1 MQKLPCVV
9 IRDLLPSYVDGL
21 TSAETNELIQA
32 HLAECADCQARLQA
46 MQEPTPSLA
55 EDEKEIDFLKKNRK
69 KNIRI
74 LIGSLLGCVL
84 LAAGAIGL
92 KTFVIGAPSTRGMV
106 ACEVQVTEGKTLN
119 MEGMVVDSAHAIS
132 KIDVQ
137 EEENGVIRVQTRTVV
152 ANPLYASGDFR
163 TAFNAQNEIHQVWLD
178 GRIVWEN
185 GTVIPQRTFD
195 LFETRHDYIGDM
207 PANGRLARVLEIDA
221 LIGAYENELETG
233 EEPYT
238 WRFLLLEDR
247 QVKEKDLE
255 EAAYVLLGLVENLS
269 QVTFEGD
276 TFSKTVTAE
285 EASAFLG
292 QNIKDCGQSVSVLQ
306 KLLQK

>member
-1 MQKLPCVV
+1 MQKIPCAV
-9 IRDLLPSYVDGL
+9 IKDLLPSYVDGL
-21 TSAETNELIQA
+21 TSAETNELIQE
-32 HLAECADCQARLQA
+32 HLAECADCQATLQA
-46 MQEPTPSLA
+46 MQEPTSAAP
-55 EDEKEIDFLKKNRK
+55 EDRKEIDFLKKNRK
-69 KNIRI
+69 KNIKV
-74 LIGSLLGCVL
+74 LIGSLLGCIL
-84 LAAGAIGL
+84 LAVGAICL

-106 ACEVQVTEGKTLN
+106 ACDVLVTDGKTLN

-163 TAFNAQNEIHQVWLD
+163 TDFNAKNEIHQVWLD

-195 LFETRHDYIGDM
+195 LFEARHAYIGDM

-221 LIGAYENELETG
+221 LIGAYENELETA

-247 QVKEKDLE
+247 QIKEKDLE
-255 EAAYVLLGLVENLS
+255 GAAYVLLGLVENLS
-269 QVTFEGD
+269 QVTFEAPS
-276 TFSKTVTAE
+276 FSKTVTAE

-292 QNIKDCGQSVSVLQ
+292 QDIKNCGQSVSVLQ
-306 KLLQK
+306 ELLQK